1 MYLFFGLHGHN
12 GLVPWIW
19 TSIGLNLCATTVLT
33 FHPLRRRPA
42 FLGVACVM
50 LFIAIW
56 MEKGL
61 GLIVPGF
68 IPSPL
73 GEIVEYAPSWV
84 ELAVTLGIWGMG
96 LFVFT
101 VLVRVVLAI
110 ELGDEHSPLV
120 RS

>member
-1 MYLFFGLHGHN
+1 
-12 GLVPWIW
+12 
-19 TSIGLNLCATTVLT
+19 
-33 FHPLRRRPA
+33 
-42 FLGVACVM
+42 
-50 LFIAIW
+50 
-56 MEKGL
+56 GL

-101 VLVRVVLAI
+101 VLVRVALAI
-110 ELGDEHSPLV
+110 ELGDERSPLV